1 MKTTKHNITNTAEPI
16 KPGYK
21 KTKVGVIPEDW
32 IVKGWTINSL
42 IMERRLR

>member
-32 IVKGWTINSL
+32 IVKGWTINS
-42 IMERRLR
+42 

>member
-1 MKTTKHNITNTAEPI
+1 MKTIKTEDKIEI

-32 IVKGWTINSL
+32 IVKGWTINS
-42 IMERRLR
+42 